1 MFIDPNKPYYA
12 KGERTSVCSNY
23 NKPEVTTD
31 DNDIAVHEV
40 EQTSVCSNYNKP
52 EVTTDDND
60 IAVHEVE
67 QTSVCSNHNKLIS
80 PFMR

>member
-40 EQTSVCSNYNKP
+40 EQTSVCSN
-52 EVTTDDND
+52 
-60 IAVHEVE
+60 
-67 QTSVCSNHNKLIS
+67 HNKLIS